1 MNTERKKII
10 KNKKIITEKKK
21 KEKNN
26 ARVIKKKKDKKT
38 YAINF
43 KLFFFL
49 RIKSIFFLSINK
61 NTLLI

>member
-1 MNTERKKII
+1 MNTERKKIL
-10 KNKKIITEKKK
+10 KTKIITEKKK

-26 ARVIKKKKDKKT
+26 ARVIKKKKKDKKT

-49 RIKSIFFLSINK
+49 RIKSIFFFIYLTKIHY
-61 NTLLI
+61 